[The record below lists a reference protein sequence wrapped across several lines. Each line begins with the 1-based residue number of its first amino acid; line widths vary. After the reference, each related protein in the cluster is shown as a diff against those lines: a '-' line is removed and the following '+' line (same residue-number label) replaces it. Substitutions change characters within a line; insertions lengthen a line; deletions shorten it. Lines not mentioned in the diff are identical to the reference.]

1 MTVLL
6 VALVLLVLALIGTP
20 LFALIAAIAML
31 GFYGQEL
38 DLGIVAIEFHRL
50 ADMPVLVAIPLFTL
64 AGFLLAESQ
73 APRRLVRLSNALLGW
88 MPGGLA
94 IVAIVTCALF
104 TAFTGASGVTIIA
117 IGAILLPA
125 MLQAGYPRPF
135 TLGLLTTSGS
145 LGLLLAPALPLIL
158 YAVVAQQAGGRQPV
172 GVEDM
177 FHAGLLPALLM
188 ILLLG
193 IYAVWQGRQLPPREP
208 VAAGVGGWREVV
220 AALRDAAWE
229 LPLPIVVL
237 GGIYGGFFAPSEA
250 AAVTCVYAL
259 LVTVVIRREIPLAK
273 LPRVMRESMVLVGA
287 ILLIFGVSLA
297 FTNYLVDAEV
307 PAKLFGFIQEHV
319 HSKYTFLFLLNL
331 FLLFL
336 GMFLDIFSATVI
348 MVPILLPIAEGY
360 GVDPVHLGIIFLA
373 NMELGYFTPPIG
385 MTLFIAAYRFNV
397 PIWTLVRACIPFF
410 LILLGAVLIIT
421 YVPSLSLAL
430 VR

>member
-1 MTVLL
+1 MSVMLIAIGL
-6 VALVLLVLALIGTP
+6 IVLALIGAP
-20 LFALIAAIAML
+20 LFAVIGAVALL
-31 GFYGQEL
+31 GFHSQEL
-38 DLGIVAIEFHRL
+38 DLSIVAIEFYRL

-73 APRRLVRLSNALLGW
+73 APRRLVRLSDALLGW
-88 MPGGLA
+88 LPGGLA
-94 IVAIVTCALF
+94 MVALITCALF

-117 IGAILLPA
+117 IGALLLPA
-125 MLQAGYPRPF
+125 MLQAGYPKRF
-135 TLGLLTTSGS
+135 ALGLLTTSGS

-158 YAVVAQQAGGRQPV
+158 YAVVAQQFANQLSV
-172 GVEDM
+172 GVDDM

-188 ILLLG
+188 IAMLG
-193 IYAVWQGRQLPPREP
+193 TYAFWQGRRLPPRPPRESS
-208 VAAGVGGWREVV
+208 GWHEVR

-229 LPLPIVVL
+229 LPLPVVVL
-237 GGIYGGFFAPSEA
+237 GGIYSGIFAASEA
-250 AAVTCVYAL
+250 AAVTVVYTL
-259 LVTVVIRREIPLAK
+259 LVTVVIRREIPLRQ

-297 FTNYLVDAEV
+297 FTNFLVDADV
-307 PAKLFGFIQEHV
+307 PTRLFEFISQHIDNKL
-319 HSKYTFLFLLNL
+319 TFLLLLNMFLLL
-331 FLLFL
+331 L

-348 MVPILLPIAEGY
+348 MVPILLPIAAGY
-360 GVDPVHLGIIFLA
+360 GIDPVHLGIIFLA

-410 LILLGAVLIIT
+410 FILLAAVLIIT
-421 YVPSLSLAL
+421 YVPWLSLVF